1 MDSVRRADGDA
12 LTAEAALGVV
22 DVGEVVGYGDGLKLT
37 LLEAERAAD
46 TGIAAGLLSDPTLV
60 LIDAADEDATAL
72 GPLLT
77 QLDDVLRAGL
87 DAGTAG
93 YALILEDDRQAR
105 LGVHVHSVEVTRVDA
120 VRQAQTAPATV
131 GVALVECGRDGTAAG
146 TVIDI
151 GTWARVASTITAHD
165 GDQRILLLGG
175 DTEDAADLLHDGG
188 TADGAEEPFE
198 GLTLTAGASEGGASR
213 EATAPAVGL
222 REDFSDLRD
231 AGVFLDLELA

>member
-22 DVGEVVGYGDGLKLT
+22 DVGEVVGYGDGLELT

-60 LIDAADEDATAL
+60 LIDAADEDTAAL
-72 GPLLT
+72 GTLLT

-87 DAGTAG
+87 DAGAAG
-93 YALILEDDRQAR
+93 YTLVLEDDRQAR
-105 LGVHVHSVEVTRVDA
+105 LGVHVHGVEVTRVDA
-120 VRQAQTAPATV
+120 VRQPQTAPATV
-131 GVALVECGRDGTAAG
+131 SVALVERGSDGTAAG

-165 GDQRILLLGG
+165 SDQRILLLGATPRMPPTFSMTG
-175 DTEDAADLLHDGG
+175 VPPTGQKSPSRVSLLQQ
-188 TADGAEEPFE
+188 
-198 GLTLTAGASEGGASR
+198 
-213 EATAPAVGL
+213 APAKAAHPGKPQPPQ
-222 REDFSDLRD
+222 
-231 AGVFLDLELA
+231 LA

>member
-12 LTAEAALGVV
+12 LTTEATLGVV
-22 DVGEVVGYGDGLKLT
+22 DVGEVVGYGDGLELT

-46 TGIAAGLLSDPTLV
+46 TGIAAGLLSDPTFI
-60 LIDAADEDATAL
+60 LIDAADEDATTL

-77 QLDDVLRAGL
+77 QLDDVLRASL
-87 DAGTAG
+87 DAGAAG
-93 YALILEDDRQAR
+93 YALVLEDDRQAR

-120 VRQAQTAPATV
+120 VRQSQTTPATV
-131 GVALVECGRDGTAAG
+131 GVALVERGGDGTAAG

-151 GTWARVASTITAHD
+151 GTWARVAGTITAHD
-165 GDQRILLLGG
+165 SDQRILLLGG
-175 DTEDAADLLHDGG
+175 DTEDASDLLHDGC
-188 TADGAEEPFE
+188 TSDGAEEPFE